1 MLKLF
6 FPSRNEIMSEPKP
19 ALMPM
24 EDLLRFREMND
35 DLEDRAEQMAKD
47 CCTNPEHVS
56 KNDIVALAIDTY
68 SFTIQ
73 LFNAKKARGEILL
86 REEEDIYNL
95 CVSEI
100 QKYSKDGAID
110 SIEVINPAD
119 GSQSVNSIWGALFN
133 AVELVRNCI
142 EQVKDWF
149 NLTTE
154 KDKADQCLVN
164 AGNTLLPSYYKLI
177 MGFFTTIAE
186 LFVPIFSPTV
196 IGIAEAQA
204 ECALHYQD
212 NKRTVNKQMASDMLD
227 IADYAYGGHSASKQ
241 GEFRKLSMSEIPQSI
256 RPLYDEAQGL
266 LSSTRGLRVWLG
278 KKDDTVVVSYS
289 GTDIK
294 NFDMVY
300 ADIIQLSQP
309 SILYLKA
316 AGLLKILL
324 DNIPGKPFFVTGHS
338 LGGGLTQFSLTAN
351 MAPYPNRLSG
361 YGYNPAG
368 LSMISIKH
376 LKDDRLKKAVK
387 NIWIFMTCRDPVS
400 AVGGKIGCLT
410 TLPKT
415 DKNGHGMADLK
426 VCMKKYLET
435 PQPPRSKTR
444 KFTWRNHTDSDFI
457 PYTKTLSFA
466 DENGTVY
473 PVFNSNISSPPTDL
487 ISLDLPENLFSQLN
501 FSTSKCAACMGIY
514 NKFNGTAHTV
524 MNRMLLLNQNKPI
537 VSVNSIGNIHSSMI
551 YGKFGLGIKDFIET
565 LQQAY
570 ANSGEAFSGSPE
582 AFQEVLANLNNPF
595 EYDKKAWCCG
605 INLQFHIDMTELF
618 SRWSLAERNFD
629 MFLNNVT
636 ADRTDLYHSV
646 SSGKEPDTKTI
657 KSFLSGYKDIVVKH
671 ATVLMNEAVKW
682 NVITQADMNRYMTE
696 IKSFADSVIGRV

>member
-6 FPSRNEIMSEPKP
+6 FPSRNEIMSNPQTD
-19 ALMPM
+19 LMS
-24 EDLLRFREMND
+24 EEYLLGFRKVSD
-35 DLEDRAEQMAKD
+35 DLEERAEQMAID
-47 CCTNPEHVS
+47 CCTNPDQVS
-56 KNDIVALAIDTY
+56 KKDIVALAKDTY
-68 SFTIQ
+68 TLTVQ
-73 LFNAKKARGEILL
+73 LFDAKKARGETLL
-86 REEEDIYNL
+86 REEIEIYNL

-100 QKYSKDGAID
+100 QKYSNDEAID
-110 SIEVINPAD
+110 SIEVM
-119 GSQSVNSIWGALFN
+119 NSEDAPQPVDSILGALFN
-133 AVELVRNCI
+133 AVELIRNCI

-154 KDKADQCLVN
+154 KDKADQYLVS
-164 AGNTLLPSYYKLI
+164 AGNTLLPAYCNLI
-177 MGFFTTIAE
+177 KGFFTTIAE
-186 LFVPIFSPTV
+186 LFMPIFSPTL

-212 NKRTVNKQMASDMLD
+212 NKRNVNKQMASDMLD
-227 IADYAYGGHSASKQ
+227 IADYAYGGHSKSKQ
-241 GEFRKLSMSEIPQSI
+241 GEFQKLSTSEIPQRI
-256 RPLYDEAQGL
+256 RLLYDEKQGL

-278 KKDDTVVVSYS
+278 KKDGTVVVSYS
-289 GTDIK
+289 GTDFK

-338 LGGGLTQFSLTAN
+338 LGGGLSQFSLTAN
-351 MAPYPNRLSG
+351 MGLYPNRLSG

-368 LSMISIKH
+368 LSMTSIKH
-376 LKDDRLKKAVK
+376 LNDDRLKKAAK
-387 NIWIFMTCRDPVS
+387 NMWIFMTCYDPVS

-415 DKNGHGMADLK
+415 DKNGHGVSDLK

-435 PQPPRSKTR
+435 PQPSPLKTR
-444 KFTWRNHTDSDFI
+444 RFTWRNHIDNDFI

-473 PVFNSNISSPPTDL
+473 PVFNGNISSSTTDL
-487 ISLDLPENLFSQLN
+487 ISFDLAENLFSQLN
-501 FSTSKCAACMGIY
+501 FSTSKCTACMGIY

-524 MNRMLLLNQNKPI
+524 MNRMLLLTQNKPTI
-537 VSVNSIGNIHSSMI
+537 SVNSVGNIHSSMI
-551 YGKFGLGIKDFIET
+551 YGKFGLGIKDFIKT

-570 ANSGEAFSGSPE
+570 ADSGEAFAGSPD
-582 AFQEVLANLNNPF
+582 AFQEMLANLSNPF
-595 EYDKKAWCCG
+595 EYDKEAWCCG
-605 INLQFHIDMTELF
+605 IKLQFGIDMNTLF
-618 SRWSLAERNFD
+618 SRWPLAEQNFD
-629 MFLNNVT
+629 MFLNNLT
-636 ADRTDLYHSV
+636 ADRIDLYNSV
-646 SSGKEPDTKTI
+646 SSGKDPDKQTI

-682 NVITQADMNRYMTE
+682 NVITQANMDRYMNE
-696 IKSFADSVIGRV
+696 IKSFADSVINRV